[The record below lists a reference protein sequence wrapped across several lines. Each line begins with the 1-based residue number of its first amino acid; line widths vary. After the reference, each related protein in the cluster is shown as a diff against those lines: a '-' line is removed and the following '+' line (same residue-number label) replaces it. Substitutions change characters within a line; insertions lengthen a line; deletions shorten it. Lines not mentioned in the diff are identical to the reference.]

1 MVGMCSLRIQAY
13 FRLEF
18 ALVKIA
24 AMGRQ
29 SAEESESSL
38 RP

>member
-1 MVGMCSLRIQAY
+1 MKGTRSLRIQAY
-13 FRLEF
+13 FRLGL

-29 SAEESESSL
+29 SAEEVESSL